1 MPLKKASKRTIRQG
15 SSKKPKVYFRPKE
28 PKELIKSEFFH
39 EWFYSDFWSY
49 KSLLRE
55 KDGAQGKKQ

>member
-1 MPLKKASKRTIRQG
+1 MKGGKGRRKGRHASTIYVSKG

-39 EWFYSDFWSY
+39 E
-49 KSLLRE
+49 
-55 KDGAQGKKQ
+55 